1 MRHISL
7 LRGTVIVFGL
17 AIGHGSLAQDP
28 HEASIEVEKA
38 LGLTPDIANGGKVYQ
53 ICAVC
58 HRPEGWGSLDG
69 VYPQIAGQHA
79 GVTIKQLADIR
90 ARNRDNPIMYPFAVP
105 GTLGGAQEIADVA
118 AYIAALPMNPHN
130 GVGPGVDLAYG
141 KQLYLTNCA
150 ECHGDRGDGNPAA
163 LVSRIQ
169 GQNYLYMVRQFDWIR
184 SGKRR
189 NSDPKMVEQIMGFG
203 PREVS
208 AVIDYASRLRPPQ
221 DKLAQSGW
229 KNPDFSPTSEMPGG
243 SD

>member
-1 MRHISL
+1 MRQISL
-7 LRGTVIVFGL
+7 VWGVVTALGL
-17 AIGHGSLAQDP
+17 IASQESLAQDP
-28 HEASIEVEKA
+28 HAASAEVEQA
-38 LGLTPDIANGGKVYQ
+38 LHLTPDIENGARVYQ
-53 ICAVC
+53 ICSVC

-79 GVTIKQLADIR
+79 GVIIKQLADIR

-118 AYIAALPMNPHN
+118 AYIAALPMNPRN
-130 GVGPGVDLAYG
+130 GVGPGTDLEYG
-141 KQLYLTNCA
+141 KQLYTTNCA
-150 ECHGDRGDGNPAA
+150 ECHGEQGEGNPAA

-169 GQNYLYMVRQFDWIR
+169 GQNFLYMVRQFDWIR

-189 NSDPKMVEQIMGFG
+189 NSDPKMVEQIAGFG

-221 DKLAQSGW
+221 DKLAQQGW
-229 KNPDFSPTSEMPGG
+229 RNPDFSPDSGMPGG
-243 SD
+243 TD